1 MRIAIYKTILDP
13 AYDFL
18 DVFTYLLY
26 IIDVIINLRTTYL
39 DSFGEE
45 IKSTKKI
52 FWHYTASIGFWID
65 VLSLLNYPESTSVV
79 LNLIGILKVNR
90 VLRIYQ
96 LINQSNIE
104 KGPKIMLQIFYY
116 YLLFLIYLHL
126 VACLWF
132 FFIKQTYDEYLDEKE
147 RLPEPIIRPWQP
159 PYDWYDGNDNFWDRY

>member
-1 MRIAIYKTILDP
+1 MDP
-13 AYDFL
+13 AYNFL

-26 IIDVIINLRTTYL
+26 IADVIINLRTTYL

-52 FWHYTASIGFWID
+52 FWHYTSSIGFWID
-65 VLSLLNYPESTSVV
+65 LLSLLNYPKSKSVF
-79 LNLIGILKVNR
+79 LSLIGILKVNR

-104 KGPKIMLQIFYY
+104 KGPKILLQILYY

-132 FFIKQTYDEYLDEKE
+132 YFIELTYKEHLDEVAAFE
-147 RLPEPIIRPWQP
+147 EDPNLEAPHIRPWQP
-159 PYDWYDGNDNFWDRY
+159 PYDWYDGNDNFWVRYEN